1 MIDLENQLCSL
12 PQPFREEAS
21 EAYFQTICSTLKS
34 DFLVL
39 RSVIDTLTDL
49 TNALSTSNSVIS
61 TIFDK
66 KESEIAA
73 LHQRLDSLIAVESAA
88 KFNS

>member
-1 MIDLENQLCSL
+1 M
-12 PQPFREEAS
+12 
-21 EAYFQTICSTLKS
+21 
-34 DFLVL
+34 L